1 MTAVELMDFYSVS
14 VQCSRLHIANNAIT
28 NNVAV
33 CIDARSIEAIP
44 ANYPWFAGLPCHLR
58 CKWRGTFIATD
69 YQQRS
74 FEDHFEY
81 EEHLHWGHGDRS
93 HQGQGS
99 ARFAGHTILCALQGT
114 IYRGIRRSGDGQW
127 RNGEIPG
134 IGLSYGNHHRCWCQQ
149 FHRNK
154 VGRLRCQL
162 KIYRHYSWG
171 WFFFVDRSLS
181 ADEIANN
188 LTRMYLKTTVQADG
202 TLAVEIPPNRHDII
216 HPCDIYEDVAIS
228 HGYNNIKRTL
238 PATMHFGRQFP
249 LNKLTEQLREQVAQS
264 GFSEAL
270 TFSLVCVITESFTK
284 SL

>member
-171 WFFFVDRSLS
+171 WFFLLIAVYQPMRSPTIWHVCTWRRPCRPMVRWRWKFRQIATTSFIRVTSTRMWPSAMDTTTSSVHCQQRCISVANFRSTNWRSNCVSKWLSRDSQRPSLS
-181 ADEIANN
+181 HW
-188 LTRMYLKTTVQADG
+188 YV
-202 TLAVEIPPNRHDII
+202 
-216 HPCDIYEDVAIS
+216 
-228 HGYNNIKRTL
+228 
-238 PATMHFGRQFP
+238 
-249 LNKLTEQLREQVAQS
+249 
-264 GFSEAL
+264 
-270 TFSLVCVITESFTK
+270 
-284 SL
+284 